1 MHYYQASSPVNTNQ
15 LVINRGVRM
24 SIKAF
29 VVCGILAPILYVAAV
44 IGGGLMWP
52 GYSHVTNYIS
62 DLIGSGAPH
71 KWLLDPAFGIY
82 NIFCFAFGL
91 GAFLVARAA
100 LENKRRMVGLL
111 GATFLV
117 LTGVLGFTLLFFPE
131 DPVGAHLTSRG
142 ITHIVLAGI
151 SSLTTMVSMLLLA
164 FWFRGEP
171 STRGMGIYSFISVG
185 FVFVTGGFTG
195 AMGVSHNPLV
205 GLMERLT
212 IGGFMQWL
220 LVVSVSMLAA
230 PRAEAR
236 A

>member
-1 MHYYQASSPVNTNQ
+1 
-15 LVINRGVRM
+15 M

-52 GYSHVTNYIS
+52 GYSHMSNFIS
-62 DLIGSGAPH
+62 DLIGWGAPH
-71 KWLLDPAFGIY
+71 KWLLDPAFGLY
-82 NIFCFAFGL
+82 NIFCLAFGL
-91 GAFLVARAA
+91 GAFLIARAA

-117 LTGVLGFTLLFFPE
+117 LTGVLGFVILFFPE
-131 DPVGAHLTSRG
+131 NPVGKQMTNVG
-142 ITHIVLAGI
+142 IMHIVLAGV
-151 SSLTTMVSMLLLA
+151 SSLTSMVSMLLLA

-171 STRGMGIYSFISVG
+171 STRAMGIYSFISVG
-185 FVFVTGGFTG
+185 FVFVTGGFTA
-195 AMGVSHNPLV
+195 AMGASHGPIV
-205 GLMERLT
+205 GFMERLT

-220 LVVSVSMLAA
+220 FVVAVSMLAA
-230 PRAEAR
+230 PRAEAH